1 MKWLK
6 QLWRWLF
13 PARVSTSIPVKAE
26 TKVKVIPHRRGETS
40 FGTFQALPR
49 LARTKRIGH
58 GLIARVGTW

>member
-1 MKWLK
+1 MNWLKWL
-6 QLWRWLF
+6 WRKLF
-13 PARVSTSIPVKAE
+13 PAKVSAPISVKAE

-40 FGTFQALPR
+40 FGTFQALPK